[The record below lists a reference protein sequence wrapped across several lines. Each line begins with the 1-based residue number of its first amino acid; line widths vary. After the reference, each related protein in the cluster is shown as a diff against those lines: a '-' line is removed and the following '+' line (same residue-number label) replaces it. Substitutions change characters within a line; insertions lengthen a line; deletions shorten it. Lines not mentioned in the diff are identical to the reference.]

1 MQIEYHNYSE
11 LLMWD
16 ANFRFFDEAKQ
27 LIKIN
32 FYESFWNGYVHMLQ
46 HIFAPLSYFITATA
60 NGSV

>member
-1 MQIEYHNYSE
+1 
-11 LLMWD
+11 MWD

-27 LIKIN
+27 FIKIN